1 MRSRVRQVMVI
12 GLLAFGAQTMAAPAD
27 EPEESDRLILISIP
41 HRQLALISRG
51 QVVKVYETAV
61 GTEST
66 PSPTGRHLIVNRVS
80 NPTYYTPGKVVR
92 PGRANPL
99 GTRWMGLSIKGFG
112 IHGTNVPSSIGTA
125 ASHGCI
131 RMRNKDAEDLFEKV
145 QVGDAVEICDQTD
158 ERLAGI
164 FGELEPSAPRQEDA
178 IPAPGPTKGSNP
190 GVFVALGI
198 TR

>member
-1 MRSRVRQVMVI
+1 MRSRVLQVVI
-12 GLLAFGAQTMAAPAD
+12 GLLAFGAQTMAALAD
-27 EPEESDRLILISIP
+27 EPEDSDRLILISIP
-41 HRQLALISRG
+41 HRQLALISHG
-51 QVVKVYETAV
+51 QVVKIYETAV

-66 PSPTGRHLIVNRVS
+66 PSPTGRHVIMNRVP

-99 GTRWMGLSIKGFG
+99 GTRWMGLSKKGFG
-112 IHGTNVPSSIGTA
+112 IHGTNVPSSIGKA

-131 RMRNKDAEDLFEKV
+131 RMHNRDAEDLFEKV
-145 QVGDAVEICDQTD
+145 QVGDSVEICDQTD

-164 FGELEPSAPRQEDA
+164 FGELGSSAPKPA
-178 IPAPGPTKGSNP
+178 GTMPAPEPTKDLNP
-190 GVFVALGI
+190 GLVIAMGV